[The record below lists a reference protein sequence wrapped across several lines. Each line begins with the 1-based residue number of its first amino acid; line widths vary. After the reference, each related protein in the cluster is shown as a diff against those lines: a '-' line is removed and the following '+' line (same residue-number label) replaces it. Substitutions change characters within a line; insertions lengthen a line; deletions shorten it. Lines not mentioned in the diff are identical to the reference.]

1 MAHCLIC
8 INSENSHN
16 FSVIHQNAFKLGQ
29 NINVNDPTSL
39 MALSAI
45 KMGHVACY
53 ECFIGL
59 SEN

>member
-1 MAHCLIC
+1 MAQCLIC

-16 FSVIHQNAFKLGQ
+16 FSKIQQNAFKLGQ
-29 NINVNDPTSL
+29 NMKLNDLTSP

-45 KMGHVACY
+45 EMSHVTCY
-53 ECFIGL
+53 ECFMGL